1 MSPRFPT
8 NFNGIFSQYD
18 KKEGTLYAVFQI
30 GLELFLTTLTNTSI
44 IWYWHR
50 LNIFLEIGE
59 LHDILFPNI
68 NKNQAMNVVI
78 LKMRYIMSQKSR
90 IFSSPRMANTCG
102 LTGD

>member
-1 MSPRFPT
+1 MFMSPRFPT
-8 NFNGIFSQYD
+8 NFNGFFSQHD

-30 GLELFLTTLTNTSI
+30 DLELFFLTTLTNTSI
-44 IWYWHR
+44 
-50 LNIFLEIGE
+50 IFLEIGE

>member
-30 GLELFLTTLTNTSI
+30 DLELFLTTLTNTSI
-44 IWYWHR
+44 I
-50 LNIFLEIGE
+50 FLEIRE